1 VTVLIDTIGLKI
13 PISKDSYEF
22 LLQQMTVTQR
32 IDKTTGEIEFEY
44 HNSKL
49 DFSCPSWNH
58 KVMFKA
64 TDEYWT
70 YDETSRRPIQVN
82 GQPHIVLEFSI
93 PKILFGHNLVSA
105 STCLIYSALYSVRDN
120 FERVYGIL
128 LPMPDDWYCYR
139 LDTCANFI
147 LSDERQGRS
156 LISYLQRLNY
166 PRKPKAIYEDTGLY
180 FPSRHHTLK
189 IYLKGPEFK
198 KHDLHRF
205 NNKKKVAE
213 YLYLAQKEVRVEVE
227 HRKSL
232 RYITGKYQAA
242 HGIKLDTFEGYP
254 CMADLIDMFDFE
266 GEMKRIMGKVFCGT
280 VSKVMKTMD
289 AYNLLRQKHSEKQS
303 RSFHHVY
310 MVIITHGQKEAK
322 KIIPEGTYYRALRA
336 FRDVGL
342 SLIVLDGTEEGLC
355 LDRGFPTDISLEIEE
370 TNSYYQ
376 KPLYEYPPVHIEG
389 EEEPF

>member
-1 VTVLIDTIGLKI
+1 MIDTIGLKI
-13 PISKDSYEF
+13 PIDQDIYSS
-22 LLQQMTVTQR
+22 LLQLMTVTQR

-49 DFSCPSWNH
+49 DFSCPSWSH

-70 YDETSRRPIQVN
+70 YDETSRHPVKDN
-82 GQPHIVLEFSI
+82 GQPHIVLEFSV

-105 STCLIYSALYSVRDN
+105 APCLIYAALHSVRDY

-128 LPMPDDWYCYR
+128 LPMPNDWYCYR

-147 LSDERQGRS
+147 LADEQQGRS

-166 PRKPKAIYEDTGLY
+166 PRKPKATYEDTGLY

-198 KHDLHRF
+198 KHDLQRF
-205 NNKKKVAE
+205 NNDKKAAE
-213 YLYLAQKEVRVEVE
+213 NLYLAQQIVRVEVE
-227 HRKSL
+227 HRKRL
-232 RYITGKYQAA
+232 RYITQKYQAE
-242 HGIKLDTFEGYP
+242 HGLKLDTFESYP
-254 CMADLIDMFDFE
+254 RMADLIEMIDFE
-266 GEMKRIMGKVFCGT
+266 AEMKRIVGQVFCGA

-289 AYNLLRQKHSEKQS
+289 AYNLLAQKHSVKQS

-342 SLIVLDGTEEGLC
+342 SLIVLDGTEEGLY
-355 LDRGFPTDISLEIEE
+355 LDRGFPADISLEIEDS
-370 TNSYYQ
+370 NPYYQ
-376 KPLYEYPPVHIEG
+376 KPLSECPPVHIEG

>member
-1 VTVLIDTIGLKI
+1 MIDTIGLKI
-13 PISKDSYEF
+13 PITHDTYAA
-22 LLQQMTVTQR
+22 LLELMTVTQR

-70 YDETSRRPIQVN
+70 YDETSRLPFKDN
-82 GQPHIVLEFSI
+82 GRPHIVLEFSV

-105 STCLIYSALYSVRDN
+105 APCLIYAALHLVRDY

-128 LPMPDDWYCYR
+128 LPMPNDWYCYR
-139 LDTCANFI
+139 LDTSANLI
-147 LSDERQGRS
+147 LADERQGRS
-156 LISYLQRLNY
+156 LISYLQRLDY
-166 PRKPKAIYEDTGLY
+166 PRKPKAVYEDTGLY
-180 FPSRHHTLK
+180 FPSRYHTLK

-198 KHDLHRF
+198 KHDLQRF
-205 NNKKKVAE
+205 NNEKEATE
-213 YLYLAQKEVRVEVE
+213 NLYLAQRIVRVEVE
-227 HRKSL
+227 HRKRL
-232 RYITGKYQAA
+232 RYITKKYQAE

-254 CMADLIDMFDFE
+254 RMIDLIDMLDFE
-266 GEMKRIMGKVFCGT
+266 GEMKRIMGQVFCGT
-280 VSKVMKTMD
+280 VSKVMKTID
-289 AYNLLRQKHSEKQS
+289 AYNLLVQKYSEKQS

-322 KIIPEGTYYRALRA
+322 KIIPEGTYYRALRS

-342 SLIVLDGTEEGLC
+342 SLIVLDGTEKGLY
-355 LDRGFPTDISLEIEE
+355 LDRGFPADISLEMEE
-370 TNSYYQ
+370 SNSYYQ